1 MSQELL
7 AIYVLPGTL
16 YLHLI
21 GVCCSYF
28 SMQMFIIEK
37 KLQGDIFELVSQEV
51 SESISLFTSP
61 PDMFLIK
68 QYSRTLLKLG
78 TLIANET

>member
-1 MSQELL
+1 
-7 AIYVLPGTL
+7 
-16 YLHLI
+16 
-21 GVCCSYF
+21 
-28 SMQMFIIEK
+28 MFIIEK

-61 PDMFLIK
+61 PDNMFLIK

-78 TLIANET
+78 TLIANETYLLFCT